1 MAIIGPKHNI
11 FTIRTISRLKK
22 DREGVASA
30 IGAILA
36 ILVFISF
43 MGIIV
48 SSYMPAWMTDNEREH
63 MDQSTGQFIGLKA
76 KIDDMIMAKKMSSNT
91 LSKAYVSIDLGS
103 SGVPLLASPTAG
115 VLKVTANS
123 AISEEDFHGSGNI
136 ELYCP
141 NRYYVQ
147 QWLAYENGAIILKQE
162 DGEIMLAGPN
172 LSFSKIDEGVV
183 VRVTQIDIE
192 GAEIITS
199 GTNPI
204 GLAIELIDLDYQSD
218 DSIDQWELKINTE
231 YGQAWETYL
240 IDLLNR
246 SEMEEGD
253 HSDYTMK
260 LDRDSGVTS
269 ITLIIHSVKE
279 LDMSRAIVSVQ
290 I

>member
-1 MAIIGPKHNI
+1 VAIIGPKHNI